1 MAGVGPC
8 AEGQLPGAT
17 SNFQSRPLTE
27 PREGQLQGA
36 PCGARAPPHGGEL
49 KVIAAVLEAPVI
61 ERTLTHLRLQAR
73 APPRARAAV
82 RGQMERL

>member
-1 MAGVGPC
+1 MNL
-8 AEGQLPGAT
+8 ELQLSVQAPKVRT
-17 SNFQSRPLTE
+17 RPLTD

-61 ERTLTHLRLQAR
+61 ERILTHLRLQAR
-73 APPRARAAV
+73 APPLARAAV
-82 RGQMERL
+82 RGQRERLCSR